1 MFPLGLQVIVFGVL
15 CFSNVV
21 PRFTVET
28 LDIPAAGHLKKLD
41 VDNALSLEDWRASG
55 LGPCAAMHFDR
66 QVLGEY
72 PNSEEVRACAAI
84 AEDRPWSWL
93 LFLLVSLWWWSSSS
107 LSWQPSL

>member
-1 MFPLGLQVIVFGVL
+1 MFCAFPTWF
-15 CFSNVV
+15 

-28 LDIPAAGHLKKLD
+28 LDIPAAGHLKTLD

-72 PNSEEVRACAAI
+72 PNSEEVRACVQPLPKIGLA
-84 AEDRPWSWL
+84 RGGCSCWFRCRSGRRL
-93 LFLLVSLWWWSSSS
+93 RYRSL
-107 LSWQPSL
+107 QPSLLKVKIGVVG